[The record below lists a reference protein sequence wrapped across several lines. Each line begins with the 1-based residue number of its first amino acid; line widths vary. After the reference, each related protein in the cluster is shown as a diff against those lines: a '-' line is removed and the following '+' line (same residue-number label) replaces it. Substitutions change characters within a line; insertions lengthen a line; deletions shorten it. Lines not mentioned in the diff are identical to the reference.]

1 MVSMSGHTPG
11 PWVAQGH
18 IVRAVVDG
26 REVPVSQGFTLE
38 DARLIAAAPDLL
50 ACLAACVAA
59 MDEVDRDMPVGIA
72 ARAAIAKAAGKEG

>member
-1 MVSMSGHTPG
+1 MSAHTPR

-38 DARLIAAAPDLL
+38 DARLIAAAPELF
-50 ACLAACVAA
+50 AALCELVRWQETGNCPPIA
-59 MDEVDRDMPVGIA
+59 RDWAA
-72 ARAAIAKAAGKEG
+72 ARAALAKATGAA